1 LGLILLPISSR
12 VKSLREKMYADRMEG
27 GARRPVKERLNNGNG
42 VIGSTRQQQQR
53 QITGKRFAIS
63 LLRVFMMIFNV
74 LGK

>member
-1 LGLILLPISSR
+1 
-12 VKSLREKMYADRMEG
+12 MYADRVEG
-27 GARRPVKERLNNGNG
+27 GARRPVKERLNDVNG
-42 VIGSTRQQQQR
+42 VSGSTRPQQQR

>member
-1 LGLILLPISSR
+1 MGLILLPISSR

>member
-1 LGLILLPISSR
+1 M
-12 VKSLREKMYADRMEG
+12 KSLREKMYADRMEG